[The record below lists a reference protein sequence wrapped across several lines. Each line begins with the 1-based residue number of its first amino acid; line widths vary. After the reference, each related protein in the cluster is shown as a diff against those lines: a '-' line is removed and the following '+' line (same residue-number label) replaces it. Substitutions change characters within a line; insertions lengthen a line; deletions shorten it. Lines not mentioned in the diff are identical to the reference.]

1 MADYQLVKN
10 ADGSDACNVVVKC
23 NIVNDVGSYS
33 FIPFD
38 DANTDYVRYKEWLA
52 MGNTPDPAA

>member
-1 MADYQLVKN
+1 MADYQLIKN
-10 ADGSDACNVVVKC
+10 PETGATNEVVKC
-23 NIVNDVGSYS
+23 NIVNDDGSYS

-38 DANTDYVRYKEWLA
+38 DDNMDYIRYKEWLA

>member
-1 MADYQLVKN
+1 MADYQLIKN
-10 ADGSDACNVVVKC
+10 PITGATNEVVKG
-23 NIVNDVGSYS
+23 NIPNWDGTYS

-38 DANTDYVRYKEWLA
+38 DDNTDYIRYKEWLD